1 MPREESEI
9 LVRLIVDGPPR
20 GVTFQMQRGRS
31 ELVPPVA
38 STEGQLVFELALRV
52 GHRPTGEPNFLGP
65 FSQGPP
71 HGRFVYINS
80 GTYAGQTN
88 TPWSRR
94 AKIHLRAIPWKLIT
108 RAQATGAVIETTIDG
123 TGRDGGP
130 VCASVHLE
138 PSDWTL
144 ST

>member
-1 MPREESEI
+1 MPHEETEI
-9 LVRLIVDGPPR
+9 SVRVIVDGPPR
-20 GVTFQMQRGRS
+20 GVAFLMQRGRN
-31 ELVPPVA
+31 ELVPPVK
-38 STEGQLVFELALRV
+38 STAQQLVFEFALRV

-65 FSQGPP
+65 FTQGPP
-71 HGRFVYINS
+71 QARFVYINS
-80 GTYAGQTN
+80 GTYAGQSN

-108 RAQATGAVIETTIDG
+108 RAQATGAVIETKIDG

-144 ST
+144 AT